1 MRASEN
7 MRLGRELWQAA
18 QVIAAG
24 LLLLAASLRGYRV
37 YIARGQ
43 TMNLSS
49 TSFQDGLQIPAK
61 FTCSGAGISPQLA
74 WTAPPAKT
82 ASLALIVTDPDAPRG
97 TWVHWV
103 LYNLPAA
110 GTRALPEGLPALD
123 QLPDGALQGRNDF
136 GKIGYGGP
144 CPPPG
149 SPHHYVFT
157 LYALDAKLNLP
168 VGATR
173 AQVEAAM
180 QGHILA
186 SGRLVGMFQ
195 RYAANLLHAAVIA
208 CPLASRPISARPA
221 SVSAT
226 MITVI
231 ASTSG

>member
-1 MRASEN
+1 
-7 MRLGRELWQAA
+7 
-18 QVIAAG
+18 
-24 LLLLAASLRGYRV
+24 
-37 YIARGQ
+37 
-43 TMNLSS
+43 MNLTS
-49 TSFQDGLQIPAK
+49 TSFQNQIPAK

-74 WTAPPAKT
+74 WTAPPAAT

-103 LYNLPAA
+103 LYNLSA
-110 GTRALPEGLPALD
+110 GTRALTEGVPGVG

-136 GKIGYGGP
+136 GEIGYGGP

-180 QGHILA
+180 QKHILA
-186 SGRLVGMFQ
+186 SGRLVGIYQ
-195 RYAANLLHAAVIA
+195 R
-208 CPLASRPISARPA
+208 
-221 SVSAT
+221 
-226 MITVI
+226 
-231 ASTSG
+231 